1 MDIAANKVGEVILLA
16 REIAQEMAGA
26 EAEFDGL
33 LEAMDEDERADLV
46 ALVWIGRGD
55 FEPEEWDDARRTAM
69 QEATTPTGTYLKG
82 SPHLADHLEAG
93 LEAMGIDPREAE
105 DDATLPV

>member
-1 MDIAANKVGEVILLA
+1 MDIAADKVGEVILLA
-16 REIAQEMAGA
+16 REIAQEMPGA

-33 LEAMDEDERADLV
+33 VEAMDEDERADLV
-46 ALVWIGRGD
+46 ALMWVGRGD
-55 FEPEEWDDARRTAM
+55 FEPEEWDEARRTAIE
-69 QEATTPTGTYLKG
+69 EATTPTASYLKG

-105 DDATLPV
+105 DDVTRPV

>member
-1 MDIAANKVGEVILLA
+1 MDIAADKVGALILLA
-16 REIAQEMAGA
+16 REIAQEMPGA
-26 EAEFDGL
+26 EAQFDGL
-33 LEAMDEDERADLV
+33 IEGMDEDERADVV
-46 ALVWIGRGD
+46 ALLWIGRGA
-55 FEPEEWDDARRTAM
+55 FEPEEWDEARRTAM
-69 QEATTPTGTYLKG
+69 EEASVPTATYLKG